1 MIENR
6 ETQMRRGTQAVLIC
20 LCVFFLMSDVL
31 LPMIPL
37 DNRREFLTLH
47 RVLCF
52 SLLSLVLTRLPQ
64 NSGRTGA
71 LLLAVYWIWL
81 MIARLLVGGLSD
93 ALPNEITQAGALCA
107 VFYLTRSLDARG
119 RGRLSGWFCG
129 VLFPVLAVLS
139 VLGFLVV
146 LNLVPKIRVGDEYI
160 FIALEPQSTGM
171 LRSLSY
177 FNLHRNASASWF
189 MIALWLAVAQFLRTP
204 KKWLRVLLTLFAA
217 MMYMTMAM
225 QHCRSI
231 YVSFSVG
238 VGLLTLLLTKNRLPI
253 QKKAVKTLCILLLAA
268 ATTLVSYKGF
278 GLCNT
283 VAAQLARPA
292 AQETLEAAQPAEEAP
307 QTPVLPEET
316 APAETEAETA
326 AEAAAEAPAE
336 TEAETTAEAATEA
349 PAETEAEITAATEA
363 PAEIPAETPTE
374 EPEAE
379 VGVADN
385 RNFFRDLLTFTSR
398 TEIWAAC
405 LRVVL
410 RRKKFLLLGQPL
422 DMITMNMLYY
432 GDMDRVVGHTHNA
445 LLQVLA
451 LSGIIGLILM
461 LAFLFLQFR
470 SALRIYR
477 GKHPLFQ
484 KIYPIVLVSLLI
496 YSIGEPLFDVQF
508 TSLAFMLISGMLET
522 SDGASA

>member
-20 LCVFFLMSDVL
+20 LCIFFLMSDVL

-37 DNRREFLTLH
+37 TDRREFLTLH

-52 SLLSLVLTRLPQ
+52 SLLSLVLARLPK

-71 LLLAVYWIWL
+71 LLLAAYWIWL
-81 MIARLLVGGLSD
+81 MIARLLAGCLSD
-93 ALPNEITQAGALCA
+93 TLPNEITRAGALCA

-119 RGRLSGWFCG
+119 RRHLSAWFCG
-129 VLFPVLAVLS
+129 VFFPVMAALS
-139 VLGFLVV
+139 VLGSLVV
-146 LNLVPKIRVGDEYI
+146 LNLIPKLRIGDEYI
-160 FIALEPQSTGM
+160 FIALEPQSTGV

-177 FNLHRNASASWF
+177 FGLHRNASSSWF

-204 KKWLRVLLTLFAA
+204 KKWLRALLGLFAA

-238 VGLLTLLLTKNRLPI
+238 VGLLTLLLAKDRLHI
-253 QKKAVKTLCILLLAA
+253 QKKAAKTLCILLLAA
-268 ATTLVSYKGF
+268 ATTFVSYKGF

-292 AQETLEAAQPAEEAP
+292 AQEALDAAQPAEEAP
-307 QTPVLPEET
+307 QAPVLSEET
-316 APAETEAETA
+316 APAETS
-326 AEAAAEAPAE
+326 
-336 TEAETTAEAATEA
+336 
-349 PAETEAEITAATEA
+349 
-363 PAEIPAETPTE
+363 AETPAELPAE
-374 EPEAE
+374 EPATE

-385 RNFFRDLLTFTSR
+385 RNFFRDLLTLTAR

-410 RRKKFLLLGQPL
+410 RRKKFLLLGQPV

-451 LSGIIGLILM
+451 LSGIVGLVIM
-461 LAFLFLQFR
+461 LAFLFLQLR
-470 SALRIYR
+470 SAIRIYR
-477 GKHPLFQ
+477 GKQPLCQ
-484 KIYPIVLVSLLI
+484 KIYPILLASLLI
-496 YSIGEPLFDVQF
+496 YSIGEPLFDVSF
-508 TSLAFMLISGMLET
+508 TSLAFMLISGMLEE
-522 SDGASA
+522 SDAASA

>member
-6 ETQMRRGTQAVLIC
+6 ETQMRRRTQALLIC
-20 LCVFFLMSDVL
+20 LCVFFLISDVL

-52 SLLSLVLTRLPQ
+52 SLLSLVLTRLPK

-81 MIARLLVGGLSD
+81 MVARLLVGGLSD

-107 VFYLTRSLDARG
+107 VFYLTRSLDAQG

-146 LNLVPKIRVGDEYI
+146 LNLVPKIRIGDEYI

-204 KKWLRVLLTLFAA
+204 KKWLRALLALFAA

-238 VGLLTLLLTKNRLPI
+238 VGLLTFLLTKDRLPI

-292 AQETLEAAQPAEEAP
+292 TQETLEAAQPAEEAP
-307 QTPVLPEET
+307 QTAALPEET

-326 AEAAAEAPAE
+326 EEAPAKTEAETAAEAATEAPAE
-336 TEAETTAEAATEA
+336 TEAETTAEAT
-349 PAETEAEITAATEA
+349 TEA
-363 PAEIPAETPTE
+363 PAEIPPETPTE
-374 EPEAE
+374 EPAAE

-461 LAFLFLQFR
+461 LAFLFLQLR

-477 GKHPLFQ
+477 GKQPLFQ
-484 KIYPIVLVSLLI
+484 KIYPILLATLLI

-508 TSLAFMLISGMLET
+508 TSLAFMLISGMLEA

>member
-20 LCVFFLMSDVL
+20 LCVFILMSDVL
-31 LPMIPL
+31 LPMIPWDL
-37 DNRREFLTLH
+37 QREFLTLR

-52 SLLSLVLTRLPQ
+52 SLLSLVLARLPK
-64 NSGRTGA
+64 NAGRTGA

-93 ALPNEITQAGALCA
+93 ALPNEITRAGALCA

-139 VLGFLVV
+139 ILGFQVV
-146 LNLVPKIRVGDEYI
+146 LNLVPKIRIGDEYI

-177 FNLHRNASASWF
+177 FNLHRNATASWF

-204 KKWLRVLLTLFAA
+204 KKWLRALLGLFVA

-238 VGLLTLLLTKNRLPI
+238 VGLLTLLLAKDRLPI
-253 QKKAVKTLCILLLAA
+253 QKKAVRALCVLLLAA
-268 ATTLVSYKGF
+268 ATTFVSYKGF

-292 AQETLEAAQPAEEAP
+292 VQETLEAAQPAEEAP
-307 QTPVLPEET
+307 QAPVLSEET
-316 APAETEAETA
+316 APAETSAET
-326 AEAAAEAPAE
+326 PAE
-336 TEAETTAEAATEA
+336 L
-349 PAETEAEITAATEA
+349 
-363 PAEIPAETPTE
+363 PTE
-374 EPEAE
+374 EPAAE

-385 RNFFRDLLTFTSR
+385 RNFFRDLLTLTAR

-410 RRKKFLLLGQPL
+410 RRKKFLLLGQPV

-451 LSGIIGLILM
+451 LSGIVGLMIM
-461 LAFLFLQFR
+461 LAFLFLQLR
-470 SALRIYR
+470 SAIRIYR
-477 GKHPLFQ
+477 GKQPLCQ
-484 KIYPIVLVSLLI
+484 KIYPVLLASLLI
-496 YSIGEPLFDVQF
+496 YSIGEPLFDVSF
-508 TSLAFMLISGMLET
+508 TSLAFMLISGMLEE
-522 SDGASA
+522 SDAASA

>member
-37 DNRREFLTLH
+37 TDRREFLTLH

-52 SLLSLVLTRLPQ
+52 SLLSLVLARLPK

-93 ALPNEITQAGALCA
+93 ALPNEITRAGALCA

-119 RGRLSGWFCG
+119 RSRLSAWFCG
-129 VLFPVLAVLS
+129 VFFPVMAALS
-139 VLGFLVV
+139 VLGFLVS
-146 LNLVPKIRVGDEYI
+146 LNFVTQIRIGDEYI
-160 FIALEPQSTGM
+160 SIALEPQSTGV
-171 LRSLSY
+171 LRSLTLLG
-177 FNLHRNASASWF
+177 LHRNASSSWF

-238 VGLLTLLLTKNRLPI
+238 VGLLTLLLAKDRLHI
-253 QKKAVKTLCILLLAA
+253 QKKAAKTICVLLLAA
-268 ATTLVSYKGF
+268 ATTFVSYKGF

-283 VAAQLARPA
+283 LAAQWTRPA
-292 AQETLEAAQPAEEAP
+292 AQEILDEAQPAEEAP
-307 QTPVLPEET
+307 QAPAEET
-316 APAETEAETA
+316 APAETP
-326 AEAAAEAPAE
+326 AEAPAE
-336 TEAETTAEAATEA
+336 L
-349 PAETEAEITAATEA
+349 PAEEPAT
-363 PAEIPAETPTE
+363 
-374 EPEAE
+374 E

-385 RNFFRDLLTFTSR
+385 RNFFRDLLTLTAR

-410 RRKKFLLLGQPL
+410 RRKKFLLLGQPV

-451 LSGIIGLILM
+451 LSGIVGLAIM
-461 LAFLFLQFR
+461 LAFLFLQLR
-470 SALRIYR
+470 SAIRIYR
-477 GKHPLFQ
+477 GKQPLCQ
-484 KIYPIVLVSLLI
+484 KIYPILLASLLI
-496 YSIGEPLFDVQF
+496 YSIGEPLFDVSF
-508 TSLAFMLISGMLET
+508 TSLAFMLISGMLEE
-522 SDGASA
+522 SDAASA

>member
-6 ETQMRRGTQAVLIC
+6 ETQLRPRAQAVLIC
-20 LCVFFLMSDVL
+20 LCIFILMSDVL

-37 DNRREFLTLH
+37 TDRREFLTLH

-52 SLLSLVLTRLPQ
+52 SLLSLVLARLPK

-81 MIARLLVGGLSD
+81 MIARLLAGCLSD
-93 ALPNEITQAGALCA
+93 TLPNEITRAAALCA

-119 RGRLSGWFCG
+119 RSRLSAWFCG
-129 VLFPVLAVLS
+129 VFFPVMAVLS
-139 VLGFLVV
+139 VLGFLVS
-146 LNLVPKIRVGDEYI
+146 LNFVTQIRIGDEYI
-160 FIALEPQSTGM
+160 SIALEPQSTGV
-171 LRSLSY
+171 LRSLSLLG
-177 FNLHRNASASWF
+177 LHRNASSSWF

-238 VGLLTLLLTKNRLPI
+238 VGLLTLLLAKDRF
-253 QKKAVKTLCILLLAA
+253 QKKALKTLCVLLLAA
-268 ATTLVSYKGF
+268 ATTFVSYKGF

-283 VAAQLARPA
+283 LAAQWTRPA
-292 AQETLEAAQPAEEAP
+292 AQETLDEAQPAEEAP
-307 QTPVLPEET
+307 QAPVLSEET
-316 APAETEAETA
+316 APAETS
-326 AEAAAEAPAE
+326 AEAPAE
-336 TEAETTAEAATEA
+336 EPAT
-349 PAETEAEITAATEA
+349 
-363 PAEIPAETPTE
+363 
-374 EPEAE
+374 E

-385 RNFFRDLLTFTSR
+385 RNFFRDLLTLTAR

-410 RRKKFLLLGQPL
+410 RRKKFLLLGQSV

-432 GDMDRVVGHTHNA
+432 GDIDWVVGHTHNA

-451 LSGIIGLILM
+451 LSGIVGLVIM
-461 LAFLFLQFR
+461 LAFLFLQLR
-470 SALRIYR
+470 SAIRIYR
-477 GKHPLFQ
+477 GKQPLSQ
-484 KIYPIVLVSLLI
+484 KIYPILLASLLV
-496 YSIGEPLFDVQF
+496 YSIGEPLFDVSF
-508 TSLAFMLISGMLET
+508 TSLAFMLISGMLEE
-522 SDGASA
+522 SDAASA

>member
-37 DNRREFLTLH
+37 DNRREFLTFH

-52 SLLSLVLTRLPQ
+52 SLLSLVLTRLPK

-146 LNLVPKIRVGDEYI
+146 LNLVPKIRIGDEYI

-231 YVSFSVG
+231 YVSFSIG
-238 VGLLTLLLTKNRLPI
+238 VGLLTLLLAKDRLPI

-307 QTPVLPEET
+307 QAPVLPEET
-316 APAETEAETA
+316 APAETEAETP
-326 AEAAAEAPAE
+326 AEVATPTE
-336 TEAETTAEAATEA
+336 TEAETTAATEV
-349 PAETEAEITAATEA
+349 

-477 GKHPLFQ
+477 GKQPLFQ
-484 KIYPIVLVSLLI
+484 KIYPILLATLLI
-496 YSIGEPLFDVQF
+496 YSIGEPLFDVSF
-508 TSLAFMLISGMLET
+508 TSLAFMLISGMLEA

>member
-20 LCVFFLMSDVL
+20 LCVFILMSDVL
-31 LPMIPL
+31 LPMIPWDL
-37 DNRREFLTLH
+37 QREFLTLR

-52 SLLSLVLTRLPQ
+52 SLLSLVLARLPK
-64 NSGRTGA
+64 NAGRTGA

-81 MIARLLVGGLSD
+81 MVARLLVGGLSD
-93 ALPNEITQAGALCA
+93 ALPNEITRAGALCA

-146 LNLVPKIRVGDEYI
+146 LNLVPKIRIGDEYI

-177 FNLHRNASASWF
+177 FNLHRNATASWF

-204 KKWLRVLLTLFAA
+204 KKWLRAVLALFAA
-217 MMYMTMAM
+217 MMYTTMAM

-238 VGLLTLLLTKNRLPI
+238 VGLLTLLLTKDRLPI

-268 ATTLVSYKGF
+268 ATTFVSYKGF

-283 VAAQLARPA
+283 LAAQLARPA
-292 AQETLEAAQPAEEAP
+292 AQETLDAAQPAEEAP
-307 QTPVLPEET
+307 QADVLPEET

-326 AEAAAEAPAE
+326 AEAATEAPAE
-336 TEAETTAEAATEA
+336 TEAETTTE
-349 PAETEAEITAATEA
+349 AATEA

-374 EPEAE
+374 EPAAE

-385 RNFFRDLLTFTSR
+385 RNFLRDLLTLTSR

-410 RRKKFLLLGQPL
+410 RRKKFLLLGQPV

-451 LSGIIGLILM
+451 LSGIIGLIVM
-461 LAFLFLQFR
+461 LAFLFLQLR

-477 GKHPLFQ
+477 GKHPLCQ
-484 KIYPIVLVSLLI
+484 KIYPILLASLLI

-508 TSLAFMLISGMLET
+508 TSLAFMLISGMLEA

>member
-20 LCVFFLMSDVL
+20 LCIFFLMSDVL

-37 DNRREFLTLH
+37 TDRREFLTLH

-52 SLLSLVLTRLPQ
+52 SLLSLVLARLPK

-81 MIARLLVGGLSD
+81 MIARLLAGCLSD
-93 ALPNEITQAGALCA
+93 TLPNEITRAGALCA

-119 RGRLSGWFCG
+119 RSRLSAWFCG
-129 VLFPVLAVLS
+129 VFFPVMAVLS
-139 VLGFLVV
+139 VLGFLVS
-146 LNLVPKIRVGDEYI
+146 LNFVTQIRIGDEYI
-160 FIALEPQSTGM
+160 SIALEPQSTGV
-171 LRSLSY
+171 LRSLTLLG
-177 FNLHRNASASWF
+177 LHRNASSSWF

-204 KKWLRVLLTLFAA
+204 KKWLRVLLALFAA

-238 VGLLTLLLTKNRLPI
+238 VGLLTLLLAKDRLPI
-253 QKKAVKTLCILLLAA
+253 QKKAAKTLCVLLLAA
-268 ATTLVSYKGF
+268 ATTFVSYKGF

-283 VAAQLARPA
+283 VAAQLTRPA
-292 AQETLEAAQPAEEAP
+292 AQETLDAAQPAEEAP
-307 QTPVLPEET
+307 QAPAEET
-316 APAETEAETA
+316 APAETSAETP
-326 AEAAAEAPAE
+326 AEAPAE
-336 TEAETTAEAATEA
+336 L
-349 PAETEAEITAATEA
+349 PAEEPAT
-363 PAEIPAETPTE
+363 
-374 EPEAE
+374 E

-385 RNFFRDLLTFTSR
+385 RNFFRDLLTLTAR

-410 RRKKFLLLGQPL
+410 RRKKFLLLGQPV

-451 LSGIIGLILM
+451 LGGIVGLIIM
-461 LAFLFLQFR
+461 LAFLFLQLR

-477 GKHPLFQ
+477 AKEQPLFQ
-484 KIYPIVLVSLLI
+484 KIYPILLASLLI
-496 YSIGEPLFDVQF
+496 YSIGEPLFDVSF
-508 TSLAFMLISGMLET
+508 TSLAFMLISGMLEE
-522 SDGASA
+522 SDAASA

>member
-6 ETQMRRGTQAVLIC
+6 ENQMRRRTQAVLIC

-37 DNRREFLTLH
+37 DNRREFLTFH

-52 SLLSLVLTRLPQ
+52 SLLSLVLTRLPK

-146 LNLVPKIRVGDEYI
+146 LNLVPKIRIGDEYI

-268 ATTLVSYKGF
+268 ATTFVSYKGF

-292 AQETLEAAQPAEEAP
+292 AQETLEAAQPAEEAH
-307 QTPVLPEET
+307 QAPVVPEET

-326 AEAAAEAPAE
+326 AEVATEAPAE
-336 TEAETTAEAATEA
+336 AEAETTAEAATEA
-349 PAETEAEITAATEA
+349 PAEIEAETTAEAATEA
-363 PAEIPAETPTE
+363 PAEIPAE
-374 EPEAE
+374 EPAAE

-410 RRKKFLLLGQPL
+410 RRKKFLLLGQPV

-461 LAFLFLQFR
+461 LAFLFLQIR

-484 KIYPIVLVSLLI
+484 KIYPILLVSLLI

>member
-6 ETQMRRGTQAVLIC
+6 ETQLRPRAQAVLIC
-20 LCVFFLMSDVL
+20 LCIFILMSDVL

-37 DNRREFLTLH
+37 TDRREFLTLH

-52 SLLSLVLTRLPQ
+52 SLLSLVLARLPK

-81 MIARLLVGGLSD
+81 MIARLLAGCLSD
-93 ALPNEITQAGALCA
+93 TLPNEITRAAALCA

-119 RGRLSGWFCG
+119 RSRLSAWFCG
-129 VLFPVLAVLS
+129 VFFPVMAVLS
-139 VLGFLVV
+139 VLGFLVS
-146 LNLVPKIRVGDEYI
+146 LNFVTQIRIGDEYI
-160 FIALEPQSTGM
+160 SIALEPQSTGV
-171 LRSLSY
+171 LRSLSLLG
-177 FNLHRNASASWF
+177 LHRNASSSWF

-238 VGLLTLLLTKNRLPI
+238 VGLLTLLLAKDRF
-253 QKKAVKTLCILLLAA
+253 QKKALKTLCVLLLAA
-268 ATTLVSYKGF
+268 ATTFVSYKGF

-283 VAAQLARPA
+283 LAAQWTRPA
-292 AQETLEAAQPAEEAP
+292 AQETLDEAQPAEEAP
-307 QTPVLPEET
+307 QAPVLSEET
-316 APAETEAETA
+316 APAETS
-326 AEAAAEAPAE
+326 AEAPAE
-336 TEAETTAEAATEA
+336 EPAT
-349 PAETEAEITAATEA
+349 
-363 PAEIPAETPTE
+363 
-374 EPEAE
+374 E

-385 RNFFRDLLTFTSR
+385 RNFFRDLLTLTGRTS
-398 TEIWAAC
+398 IWAAC

-410 RRKKFLLLGQPL
+410 RRKKFLLLGQSV

-451 LSGIIGLILM
+451 LSGIVGLVIM
-461 LAFLFLQFR
+461 LAFLFLQLR
-470 SALRIYR
+470 SAIRIYR
-477 GKHPLFQ
+477 GKQPLSQ
-484 KIYPIVLVSLLI
+484 KIYPILLASLLV
-496 YSIGEPLFDVQF
+496 YSIGEPLFDVSF
-508 TSLAFMLISGMLET
+508 TSLAFMLISGMLEE
-522 SDGASA
+522 SDAASA

>member
-37 DNRREFLTLH
+37 NNRREFLTLH

-52 SLLSLVLTRLPQ
+52 SLLSLVLARLPK

-71 LLLAVYWIWL
+71 LLLAAYWIWL

-107 VFYLTRSLDARG
+107 VFYLTRTLDARG
-119 RGRLSGWFCG
+119 RRHLSAWFCG
-129 VLFPVLAVLS
+129 VFFPVMAVLS
-139 VLGFLVV
+139 VLGSLVV
-146 LNLVPKIRVGDEYI
+146 LNLIPKLRIGDEYI
-160 FIALEPQSTGM
+160 FIALEPQSTGV

-177 FNLHRNASASWF
+177 FGLHRNASSSWF

-238 VGLLTLLLTKNRLPI
+238 VGLLTLLLAKDRLHI
-253 QKKAVKTLCILLLAA
+253 QKKAVKTLCVLLLAA
-268 ATTLVSYKGF
+268 ATTFVSYKGF

-283 VAAQLARPA
+283 LAAQWTRPA
-292 AQETLEAAQPAEEAP
+292 AQETLDAVQPAEETLQA
-307 QTPVLPEET
+307 PVLSEET
-316 APAETEAETA
+316 APAETSAEV
-326 AEAAAEAPAE
+326 P
-336 TEAETTAEAATEA
+336 TEA
-349 PAETEAEITAATEA
+349 PAEL
-363 PAEIPAETPTE
+363 PAEEPTT
-374 EPEAE
+374 E

-385 RNFFRDLLTFTSR
+385 RNFFRDLLTLTAR

-410 RRKKFLLLGQPL
+410 RRKKFLLLGQPV

-445 LLQVLA
+445 LLQVLS
-451 LSGIIGLILM
+451 LSGIVGLVIM

-470 SALRIYR
+470 SAIRIYR
-477 GKHPLFQ
+477 GKQPLFQ
-484 KIYPIVLVSLLI
+484 KIYPILLASLLI
-496 YSIGEPLFDVQF
+496 YSIGEPLFDVSF
-508 TSLAFMLISGMLET
+508 TSLAFMLISGMLEE
-522 SDGASA
+522 SDAASA

>member
-37 DNRREFLTLH
+37 DNRREFLTFH

-52 SLLSLVLTRLPQ
+52 SLLSLVLTRLPK

-146 LNLVPKIRVGDEYI
+146 LNLVPKIRIGDEYI

-268 ATTLVSYKGF
+268 ATTFVSYKGF

-307 QTPVLPEET
+307 QAPVLPEET
-316 APAETEAETA
+316 APAETEAETP
-326 AEAAAEAPAE
+326 AEVATPTE
-336 TEAETTAEAATEA
+336 TEAETTAATEV
-349 PAETEAEITAATEA
+349 

-477 GKHPLFQ
+477 GKQPLFQ
-484 KIYPIVLVSLLI
+484 KIYPILLATLLI
-496 YSIGEPLFDVQF
+496 YSIGEPLFDVSF
-508 TSLAFMLISGMLET
+508 TSLAFMLISGMLEA